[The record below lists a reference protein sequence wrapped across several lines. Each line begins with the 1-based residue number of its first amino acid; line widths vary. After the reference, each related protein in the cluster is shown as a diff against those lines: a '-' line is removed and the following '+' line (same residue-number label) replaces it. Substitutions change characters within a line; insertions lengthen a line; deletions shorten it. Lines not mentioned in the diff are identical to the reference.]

1 MLTAGVQD
9 TPSRAALSRTMS
21 IGIIVVIVVAA
32 LGGYFVLAPK
42 SSSSTTTT
50 TSTSGAPTL
59 IGLSTGSSSQT
70 TFAGNTETNVATSLI
85 LSGTTEAAFYR
96 QQVVTLTY
104 TQNFACTPAL
114 TGFASNQT
122 EAEAASAQTNC
133 EVGGGN
139 STALANALPV
149 FLLVP
154 AFAGLSVFGVSA
166 LGATSQGFP
175 TFGGKLIDTQCG
187 AGGTTTACADHP
199 TSIYSSVI
207 SQAERSAGI
216 ESGTGGLPEGVLPV
230 PAHSQLVDNIGG
242 PAEPWYVV
250 VVLVFDPNIF
260 PDPSTG
266 QCHQYVASDLQD
278 PSGNCL
284 NSLLDLS
291 TATQTT
297 TSATAKANSTQDD
310 PFYNA
315 LGAPQTEVVIPG
327 GVTFVS
333 NASPANSNLFLYFS
347 VRTGNPYG
355 P

>member
-1 MLTAGVQD
+1 VRD
-9 TPSRAALSRTMS
+9 TPSRAALSRTVS
-21 IGIIVVIVVAA
+21 IAIVVVIVVAA

-42 SSSSTTTT
+42 SSGTSTTSV
-50 TSTSGAPTL
+50 STSGGPTL
-59 IGLSTGSSSQT
+59 IGLTTSSSSQT
-70 TFAGNTETNVATSLI
+70 TFTGSGETNVATSLI

-104 TQNFACTPAL
+104 TQGFACTPAL
-114 TGFASNQT
+114 AGFASNKT
-122 EAEAASAQTNC
+122 EASAASAQTSC

-154 AFAGLSVFGVSA
+154 AFAGLSVFGVPA
-166 LGATSQGFP
+166 LGATGQGFP
-175 TFGGKLIDTQCG
+175 TFNGKLVGTQCG
-187 AGGTTTACADHP
+187 AGGTTAACADHP

-207 SQAERSAGI
+207 SQAEESAGI
-216 ESGTGGLPEGVLPV
+216 KSGTGGLPEGVLPV

-242 PAEPWYVV
+242 PAEPWYVI

-291 TATQTT
+291 TAAQTT
-297 TSATAKANSTQDD
+297 TTATAKANGAQDD

-315 LGAPQTEVVIPG
+315 LGAPQTQVVIPG

-333 NASPANSNLFLYFS
+333 NASPTNSNLFLYFS